1 MPDSEYT
8 RTPPT
13 ATEMQVV
20 AIGEKVNDICKHVE
34 KLSAIPQQLDR
45 ANMQL
50 EQLTKDQQQ
59 TRNDL
64 QQVRNSFDLEL
75 EKIHKDVD
83 DLKTS
88 KTRIDTLSDWFK
100 WGGLALIAMIVSAWV
115 NLSTKMDVTSVQANS
130 NTQRIEVVEKTQD
143 QRGATIES
151 IQEQIRDLIISAY
164 KRGEQP

>member
-75 EKIHKDVD
+75 EKIHNDVD
-83 DLKTS
+83 ELKTS

-100 WGGLALIAMIVSAWV
+100 WGGLAVIAMIVSAWV
-115 NLSTKMDVTSVQANS
+115 NLSTKIDVTALQSAN

-143 QRGATIES
+143 QRGTTIES

>member
-1 MPDSEYT
+1 MPDSDYT

-75 EKIHKDVD
+75 EKIHNDVD
-83 DLKTS
+83 ELKTS

-143 QRGATIES
+143 QRGTTIES